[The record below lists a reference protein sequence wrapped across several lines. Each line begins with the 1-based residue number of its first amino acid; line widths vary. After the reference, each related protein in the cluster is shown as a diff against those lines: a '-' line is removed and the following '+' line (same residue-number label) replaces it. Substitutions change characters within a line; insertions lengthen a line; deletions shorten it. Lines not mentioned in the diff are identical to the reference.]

1 MDCCVDHNAVMVI
14 IVSICSSRQA
24 KISKRFDAQINADG
38 LVPLPTLPLTTYS
51 PTTKKPSMKWLR
63 RVLTLLLLA
72 VLTAGGALWNYSRQV
87 LPQTDGVVTVKTQPG
102 LMGPDI
108 KIDRDAHGI
117 PTITAA
123 TANDAMYGLGFV
135 HAQDRLWQLE
145 THRRIGSGRLAE
157 AFGEPGLETDKFLR
171 ALGVKRAATAQWA
184 AASPEVRAALLA
196 YTAGIN
202 AYIQSAMKMRPPE
215 FLVLG
220 IQPEPWTPEDSMA
233 WAIMMAWDLGGNWG
247 TELLR
252 MRLSLAMPVNR
263 IDELIPPFPGN
274 SGEPADKPLISTD
287 YSALFKRL
295 NVDGKLGQQALNFA
309 PESGV
314 EGIGSN
320 NWVVH
325 GTHTTT
331 GMPLLANDPHL
342 KLSAPALWYFAR
354 MEAPGFKVAGATMPG
369 LPFVVLGQNDNVA
382 WGFTNTGPDVQ
393 DLYLER
399 IKPDAPDAYQT
410 PDGWAKFTVVNEVIK
425 VKGKPDVTMQARST
439 RHGPVISDAPSYDG
453 LLGPPSKP
461 TYTLA
466 MRWTALDPDPS
477 TLDAGLAFARASSV
491 PEFIRASASYL
502 APMQNMVVADK
513 AGHIAMV
520 SAGRVPVRKPE
531 NDLKGQVPSP
541 GWDAK
546 YDWDGFVAADQTPRE
561 INPER
566 GWIAT
571 ANQRIHPLSYPHY
584 LTNEWAVPYR
594 QQRIEQML
602 NAKPKHSMDDMR
614 SMQSDVVSLA
624 TKRLLSFA
632 VAAKSSHP
640 LAAAATTQLN
650 AFDGTMAADKAAPL
664 IFYAWVR
671 HLTQG
676 IFADELGPVMWGR
689 TVGGRSYRDALEGVL
704 ERNDAWWCDDK
715 TTPDVKE
722 TCNQQI
728 DKALTAALD
737 ELQAEHGTD
746 VAQWRWDAAHI
757 SRSEHRP
764 FSKVRPLA
772 RLFELRTPVGG
783 DTYTVNVG
791 RVGLKPDADTGE
803 LYLDEHGPSLRAVY
817 DLGQPANSRF
827 MHSTG
832 QSGIFLS
839 PLYRSFVQ
847 PWAKV
852 EYVPVWGGAVVNTL
866 VLKPQ

>member
-1 MDCCVDHNAVMVI
+1 
-14 IVSICSSRQA
+14 
-24 KISKRFDAQINADG
+24 
-38 LVPLPTLPLTTYS
+38 
-51 PTTKKPSMKWLR
+51 MKWLR
-63 RVLTLLLLA
+63 RVLTLLLL
-72 VLTAGGALWNYSRQV
+72 VVVTAGGALWNYSRQV
-87 LPQTDGVVTVKTQPG
+87 LPQTDGLVMVKGLPG
-102 LMGPDI
+102 ETGSADI
-108 KIDRDAHGI
+108 KIERDAQGI
-117 PTITAA
+117 PTISAA
-123 TANDAMYGLGFV
+123 TPNEAMYGLGFV

-157 AFGEPGLETDKFLR
+157 AFGEAALDNDKFLR
-171 ALGVKRAATAQWA
+171 ALGVKRAAAAQWA
-184 AASPEVRAALLA
+184 AASPEARAALLA

-202 AYIQSAMKMRPPE
+202 AYLQSAMKMRPPE
-215 FLVLG
+215 FLMLG

-252 MRLSLAMPVNR
+252 MRLSLTMPVNR

-274 SGEPADKPLISTD
+274 SGEPADKPLITTD
-287 YSALFKRL
+287 YGALFKGL

-309 PESGV
+309 PQSGV

-354 MEAPGFKVAGATMPG
+354 LEAPGFKVAGATMPG

-382 WGFTNTGPDVQ
+382 WGWTNTGPDVQ

-399 IKPDAPDAYQT
+399 IKPDAPDQYQT
-410 PDGWAKFTVVNEVIK
+410 PDGWAPFAAVNEVIK
-425 VKGKPDVTMQARST
+425 VKGKPDVTLVTRST
-439 RHGPVISDAPSYDG
+439 RHGPVISDASSYDG
-453 LLGPPSKP
+453 LLGPAGKP

-466 MRWTALDPDPS
+466 LRWTALDPDPS
-477 TLDAGLAFARASSV
+477 TLDAGLAFNRASSV
-491 PEFIRASASYL
+491 PDFIRASASYL

-520 SAGRVPVRKPE
+520 AAGRVPVRKPE

-566 GWIAT
+566 GYIAT
-571 ANQRIHPLSYPHY
+571 ANQRIHTLSYPHY

-594 QQRIEQML
+594 MQRIEQL
-602 NAKPKHSMDDMR
+602 LGAKPRHSMDDMR
-614 SMQSDVVSLA
+614 GMQSDVVSLA
-624 TKRLLSFA
+624 TKRLLLFA
-632 VAAKSSHP
+632 VKAKSAHP
-640 LAAAATTQLN
+640 LATAAAAQLS
-650 AFDGTMAADKAAPL
+650 AFDGTMAGDKAAPL

-671 HLTQG
+671 HLTKG
-676 IFADELGPVMWGR
+676 VFADELGPVMWER

-715 TTPDVKE
+715 TTADVKE
-722 TCNQQI
+722 TCDQQI
-728 DKALTAALD
+728 DNAFTAALS
-737 ELQAEHGTD
+737 ELQAQHGSD
-746 VAQWRWDAAHI
+746 VSRWRWDAAHI
-757 SRSEHRP
+757 ARSEHRP
-764 FSKVRPLA
+764 FSKVKPLA
-772 RLFELRTPVGG
+772 KLFELRTPVGG

-791 RVGLKPDADTGE
+791 RVGLKPDATTGE

-817 DLGQPANSRF
+817 DLGEPANSRF

-832 QSGIFLS
+832 QSGILFS
-839 PLYRSFVQ
+839 PLYRSFVA
-847 PWAKV
+847 PWAQV
-852 EYVPVWGGAVVNTL
+852 DYVPVWGAAAVNTL
-866 VLKPQ
+866 VLKVQR